1 MGPWGH
7 GVKFKWT
14 IPARQPAALQ
24 HCKNGNMV
32 LPNVQR
38 QANGATG
45 ATAGAPHGSGLDI
58 HHLHAS
64 GIWSG
69 ESGSAG
75 VDSRI
80 DMPADCQCPISCL
93 RRRPLRPGLCQDG
106 AGTIPAPAARGRRRA
121 RSRLR
126 DTDRDMLHPAPAI
139 RPQICPSPTALH
151 RAFIMRVF
159 SASLATDTNTFA
171 PQPPSIA
178 SFKARSYF
186 PPGQHPQQLTLFS
199 GPLCAAREV
208 AAAKGWT
215 LIEGMVASAQPGGTV
230 TRAAYEG
237 LRAELLR
244 DLQAALPLDMVLLG
258 LHGAMVAEGYDDCE
272 GDLLERVRALVG
284 AKTVVGAELDPHMH
298 LTPAMVRHADLLVSM
313 KEYPHT
319 DVMPRARELV
329 ALCGACVSGRIR
341 PKAALVD
348 CRMVVPMHTT
358 RPPAR
363 GFIDKVIALEGCDG
377 VLSISIGQGFAHGD
391 VPEMGCKVLVYTDG
405 DAAKA
410 QSLARELAEEMIAMR
425 EQLAVRRPPVDEAL
439 DEALLACGRGPV
451 GLADPAD
458 NPGSGALGASPFI
471 ARRLIERGIRNV
483 AIGPIWDPVAA
494 RIRFDAGAG
503 AQLALRIGGKI
514 GPLSGPPPGP
524 PCPGRAPQA
533 APGVVGRA
541 RPPTWAIARWWR
553 PKAWRSCCARYATR
567 RSTPTCSRNSV
578 ACSAARRWWSSNR
591 PSIFMLRSPKSPPR

>member
-1 MGPWGH
+1 
-7 GVKFKWT
+7 
-14 IPARQPAALQ
+14 
-24 HCKNGNMV
+24 
-32 LPNVQR
+32 
-38 QANGATG
+38 
-45 ATAGAPHGSGLDI
+45 
-58 HHLHAS
+58 
-64 GIWSG
+64 
-69 ESGSAG
+69 
-75 VDSRI
+75 
-80 DMPADCQCPISCL
+80 
-93 RRRPLRPGLCQDG
+93 
-106 AGTIPAPAARGRRRA
+106 
-121 RSRLR
+121 
-126 DTDRDMLHPAPAI
+126 
-139 RPQICPSPTALH
+139 
-151 RAFIMRVF
+151 MRVF
-159 SASLATDTNTFA
+159 SASLATETNTFA
-171 PQPPSIA
+171 PQPTSIA
-178 SFKARSYF
+178 SFKERSYF
-186 PPGQHPQQLTLFS
+186 PAGQHPQQLTLFS

-319 DVMPRARELV
+319 DVMPRARELL
-329 ALCGACVSGRIR
+329 ALCEACASGRIR
-341 PKAALVD
+341 PEAALVD

-358 RPPAR
+358 RQPAR

-391 VPEMGCKVLVYTDG
+391 VPEMGCKVLVYTDS

-410 QSLARELAEEMIAMR
+410 QSLALQLAEEMIAMR

-439 DEALLACGRGPV
+439 DEALRACGRGPV
-451 GLADPAD
+451 VLADPAD
-458 NPGSGALGASPFI
+458 NPGSGAPGDSTFI

-494 RIRFDAGAG
+494 RIAFDAGAG

-514 GPLSGPPPGP
+514 GPLSGQPLDLL
-524 PCPGRAPQA
+524 CRVRALRPDMVMTGLAGAPANMGDCALVEAEGLEIVLCSIRHQA
-533 APGVVGRA
+533 IDTDLFTQLGCVLGSKAMVVVKSAQHFYASFAKIAAEVIYVGAPGVAAQHTSALRYTRIR
-541 RPPTWAIARWWR
+541 RPRW
-553 PKAWRSCCARYATR
+553 PIDAVATPLLM
-567 RSTPTCSRNSV
+567 T
-578 ACSAARRWWSSNR
+578 
-591 PSIFMLRSPKSPPR
+591 F